1 MRAIDA
7 VERADRLK
15 PNAFDTKDKL
25 AWLFRL
31 DLQIYEELH
40 AAYEGESSRPD
51 AAQAEDPERVL
62 LVEAPYDELYD
73 HYLAAQ
79 IDYFDRE
86 TEGFNASNAMFEA
99 SYGAYRNRYNR
110 EHRARSAVKRYW

>member
-51 AAQAEDPERVL
+51 AA
-62 LVEAPYDELYD
+62 
-73 HYLAAQ
+73 
-79 IDYFDRE
+79 
-86 TEGFNASNAMFEA
+86 GFNGANAMFEA
-99 SYGAYRNRYNR
+99 SYGAYRNRYNQG
-110 EHRARSAVKRYW
+110 HRARSAVKRYW